1 MEISNLSDA
10 EFKTLVMRM
19 LKELSEDLNSI
30 KKTQSEMKGILIEI
44 KNNLQGNSSRVDEAE
59 NQINDLEHEEAKH
72 IQSEQE
78 EKGIHK
84 KNEDS
89 VSSLWGFRHSNI
101 YIIGV
106 PEGKEKEEEIGNIFE
121 KIMEGNFP
129 NLMKEIDIKSRNHR
143 VPNKMDTKRPTP
155 RHIVIKMPTVKDERE
170 NLKSSRNKAVSY
182 LQGSFHKT
190 ISVFLKRNF
199 VG

>member
-89 VSSLWGFRHSNI
+89 VSSLWDNFQHS
-101 YIIGV
+101 
-106 PEGKEKEEEIGNIFE
+106 KFA
-121 KIMEGNFP
+121 
-129 NLMKEIDIKSRNHR
+129 S
-143 VPNKMDTKRPTP
+143 
-155 RHIVIKMPTVKDERE
+155 
-170 NLKSSRNKAVSY
+170 
-182 LQGSFHKT
+182 
-190 ISVFLKRNF
+190 
-199 VG
+199 